1 MREVDLAFWR
11 DPEDIASDKRGFMSD
26 GEWELLSVPSRYWRL
41 HVDDQDY
48 AHIQFN
54 VSVLYKHCHSTL
66 MTVSLFGLEFIG

>member
-1 MREVDLAFWR
+1 
-11 DPEDIASDKRGFMSD
+11 MSD